1 MHSSAGRAFS
11 IRRRTS
17 AGKQRV
23 FSTINSTFLPN
34 LCLLPQSDVSV
45 ESVPYT
51 SPTASKVGVYLAEN
65 FDNPSLL
72 DTKWIKSNSKK
83 PDVDEELAQYDGKL
97 LIILYISINVLL
109 FFYTRIEFVV
119 NIKLIYLRLLK

>member
-1 MHSSAGRAFS
+1 MHSSAGRAFG

-23 FSTINSTFLPN
+23 FSTINSTCLPN
-34 LCLLPQSDVSV
+34 LCMLPQSDVSV

-65 FDNPSLL
+65 FDNLSLL
-72 DTKWIKSNSKK
+72 DTKWIRSNSKK

-97 LIILYISINVLL
+97 LII
-109 FFYTRIEFVV
+109 
-119 NIKLIYLRLLK
+119 

>member
-1 MHSSAGRAFS
+1 MPCSAGRAFG

-23 FSTINSTFLPN
+23 SFTIISTLLPN
-34 LCLLPQSDVSV
+34 SCILHQSDVSV

-51 SPTASKVGVYLAEN
+51 TPTPSKVGVYLAED
-65 FDNPSLL
+65 FDVPSLL
-72 DTKWIKSNSKK
+72 DKKWIKSNSKK

-97 LIILYISINVLL
+97 LIIIYINKCFFL
-109 FFYTRIEFVV
+109 FLHTSRNWY
-119 NIKLIYLRLLK
+119 KY